1 MTKIGIIGIGRVGA
15 HILYTLALRGIADEI
30 VLIDINEA
38 KIASEAQDMFDASLY
53 LPHKTKVK
61 VGVYSDLS
69 DCDIVISALGN
80 PSLLTQT
87 HDRNAEL
94 NFTVPIIRECV
105 KKINESGFNGVFIN
119 ATNPNDVTTREFA
132 NGLNLEEGRVFGTG
146 TGLDTARL
154 IAQLEN
160 TTGIN
165 AKSICA
171 YMLGEHGNSQIC
183 SWSNVRFGGLTIEEA
198 GFDFDTNEVQNKA
211 IQGGWVVFNGKACT
225 EYAITCCVVEDVYA
239 VLHDEKKIIPCSV
252 KLDGQYNQTN
262 VYAGVPCVVGRNGIE
277 KIVELNLTDSEM
289 SAFQS
294 CCDSIREKMK
304 IADAII

>member
-15 HILYTLALRGIADEI
+15 HILYTLALRGICDEI

-53 LPHKTKVK
+53 LPHKTLVK
-61 VGVYSDLS
+61 VGDYSDLK

-80 PSLLTQT
+80 PSLLKET
-87 HDRNAEL
+87 HNRNAEL
-94 NFTVPIIRECV
+94 NFTIPIIRECV
-105 KKINESGFNGVFIN
+105 KKINKSGFKGVFIN

-132 NGLNLEEGRVFGTG
+132 KGLNLEEERVFGTG

-160 TTGIN
+160 ATGVN
-165 AKSICA
+165 SKSICA
-171 YMLGEHGNSQIC
+171 YMIGEHGNSQIC
-183 SWSNVRFGGLTIEEA
+183 PWSNVRFGGLSKEEA
-198 GFDFDTNEVQNKA
+198 GYHFDTDELQKKA
-211 IQGGWVVFNGKACT
+211 IQGGWVVFNGKGCT

-252 KLDGQYNQTN
+252 PLNGKYGQEN
-262 VYAGVPCVVGRNGIE
+262 VYAGVPCVVGKNGIE
-277 KIVELNLTDSEM
+277 KIIELNLTDSELN
-289 SAFQS
+289 AFKS
-294 CCDSIREKMK
+294 CCESIREKMK
-304 IADAII
+304 IADSI

>member
-30 VLIDINEA
+30 ILIDINEA
-38 KIASEAQDMFDASLY
+38 KIASEAQDIFDASLY
-53 LPHKTKVK
+53 LPHKVKVK
-61 VGVYSDLS
+61 AGEYSDLA

-80 PSLLTQT
+80 PSLLTKT

-94 NFTVPIIRECV
+94 NFTVPIIRDCV
-105 KKINESGFNGVFIN
+105 KKINKSGFKGVFIN
-119 ATNPNDVTTREFA
+119 ATNPNDVTTREFSK
-132 NGLNLEEGRVFGTG
+132 GLNLDEGRVFGTG

-160 TTGIN
+160 TTGVN
-165 AKSICA
+165 SKSICA
-171 YMLGEHGNSQIC
+171 YMIGEHGNSQIC
-183 SWSNVRFGGLTIEEA
+183 PWSDVRFGGLTMQEA
-198 GFDFDTNEVQNKA
+198 GFDFDKKDVQDKA

-225 EYAITCCVVEDVYA
+225 EYAITCCVVEDVCA

-252 KLDGQYNQTN
+252 QLNGQYGQKD
-262 VYAGVPCVVGRNGIE
+262 VYVGVPCVVGKNGIE
-277 KIVELNLTDSEM
+277 KIIELNLTDDEFV
-289 SAFQS
+289 AFAK

-304 IADAII
+304 IADSII

>member
-1 MTKIGIIGIGRVGA
+1 MIKIGIIGIGRVGA
-15 HILYTLALRGIADEI
+15 HIMYTLALRGIADEI

-53 LPHKTKVK
+53 LSHKTKVK
-61 VGVYSDLS
+61 AGDYSDLT

-80 PSLLTQT
+80 PSLLTKT

-94 NFTVPIIRECV
+94 NFTVPIIRDCV
-105 KKINESGFNGVFIN
+105 KKINESQFSGIFIN

-132 NGLNLEEGRVFGTG
+132 KGLNLEEGRVFGTG

-171 YMLGEHGNSQIC
+171 YMIGEHGNSQIC
-183 SWSNVRFGGLTIEEA
+183 PWSTVRFGGLSMREA
-198 GFDFDTNEVQNKA
+198 GFDFDKKEVQDKA

-225 EYAITCCVVEDVYA
+225 EYAITCCVVEDVCA

-252 KLDGQYNQTN
+252 QLHGEYGQNN
-262 VYAGVPCVVGRNGIE
+262 VYVGVPCVVGRKGIE
-277 KIVELNLTDSEM
+277 KIVELNLTDQEQK
-289 SAFQS
+289 AFVE
-294 CCDSIREKMK
+294 CCDSIRKKMK
-304 IADAII
+304 IADSII